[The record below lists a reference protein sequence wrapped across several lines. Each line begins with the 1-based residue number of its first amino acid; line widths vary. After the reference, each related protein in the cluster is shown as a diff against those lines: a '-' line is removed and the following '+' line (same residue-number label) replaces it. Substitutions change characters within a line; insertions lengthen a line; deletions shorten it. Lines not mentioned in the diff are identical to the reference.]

1 MARTW
6 RTSFRTNGL
15 SHSKT
20 GIQRQKDSN
29 HYSMTQSRTW
39 RNGDEWRT
47 LAYTYYRDSRTYRY
61 ILELNPSFD
70 IRSIPAPGVAV
81 HVGGEVGPGKYKPS
95 QASLPGTLQQVDTN
109 LDLRAG
115 VATSSQAGIFPW
127 DTATEYSDRLGSY
140 TAAALLAPDRTNG
153 FSLDSPQ
160 ANRDTQRA

>member
-1 MARTW
+1 
-6 RTSFRTNGL
+6 
-15 SHSKT
+15 
-20 GIQRQKDSN
+20 
-29 HYSMTQSRTW
+29 MTQTRNW

-47 LAYTYYRDSRTYRY
+47 LAFNYYRDSRTYRY

-70 IRSIPAPGVAV
+70 IRSIPAPGVV
-81 HVGGEVGPGKYKPS
+81 VYVGGELGPGKYKPS
-95 QASLPGTLQQVDTN
+95 QASLPGTLQQVDLN

-115 VATSSQAGIFPW
+115 TDVVPTSLQSSIFPW
-127 DTATEYSDRLGSY
+127 DSANEYSNRLGEY

>member
-1 MARTW
+1 
-6 RTSFRTNGL
+6 
-15 SHSKT
+15 
-20 GIQRQKDSN
+20 
-29 HYSMTQSRTW
+29 MTQKRNW

-70 IRSIPAPGVAV
+70 IRSIPAPGVV
-81 HVGGEVGPGKYKPS
+81 VYVGGEVGPGKYKPS

-115 VATSSQAGIFPW
+115 SETLPRSLQTSIFPW
-127 DTATEYSDRLGSY
+127 DSAVEYSDRLGSY

-153 FSLDSPQ
+153 YSLDSPQ
-160 ANRDTQRA
+160 ATRDTQRA